1 MPALQLVPLA
11 QVTQVTPLLPQA
23 LAEEVLHVV
32 PSQQP
37 LQFAGPQVTAET
49 QALLKQF
56 WPVGQS

>member
-11 QVTQVTPLLPQA
+11 QVTQVTPLVPHEVA
-23 LAEEVLHVV
+23 DEVLQVV

-49 QALLKQF
+49 HALLKQF
-56 WPVGQS
+56 WPLVQT